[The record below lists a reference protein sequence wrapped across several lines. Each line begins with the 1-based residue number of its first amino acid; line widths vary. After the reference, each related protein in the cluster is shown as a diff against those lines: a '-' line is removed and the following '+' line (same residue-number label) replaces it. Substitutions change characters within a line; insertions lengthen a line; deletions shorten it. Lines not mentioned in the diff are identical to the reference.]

1 MTAKEELSRYEC
13 ARERVEETL
22 EEYQKYKERAEKMT
36 AIMSDMPKGSGGKS
50 DKVGDNGSAMA
61 DLSRQYE
68 ERWIKAEQERLYIT
82 DRISVLKNPY
92 REILKLK
99 YIEGLKLEEIA
110 CKKYKSYDRVKH
122 IHREALERYGNYYRL
137 ERGD

>member
-22 EEYQKYKERAEKMT
+22 EDYRKYKERAEKMT
-36 AIMSDMPKGSGGKS
+36 AIMSDMPKGNGENS

-82 DRISVLKNPY
+82 DRISAIKKPYKEVLK
-92 REILKLK
+92 KK
-99 YIEGLKLEEIA
+99 YIEGLKLEQIA
-110 CKKYKSYDRVKH
+110 CDMGYSYDRTKH
-122 IHREALERYGNYYRL
+122 MHGEALEQYRITYNL
-137 ERGD
+137 APS

>member
-1 MTAKEELSRYEC
+1 
-13 ARERVEETL
+13 
-22 EEYQKYKERAEKMT
+22 
-36 AIMSDMPKGSGGKS
+36 
-50 DKVGDNGSAMA
+50 MA

-68 ERWIKAEQERLYIT
+68 ERWINAEQERLYIT
-82 DRISVLKNPY
+82 DKISVLKNPY

-122 IHREALERYGNYYRL
+122 IHREALERYGSYYKL